1 MAAAPRRSRK
11 KTSLYN
17 CFTTEAVPP
26 VVPPA
31 GSSCT
36 NVEVARNPKTQGV
49 DTVAHGVA
57 GAAGGAIGGVLV
69 AALINMDVGKIV
81 QRPPDHNAEFVR
93 TILAAAAHA
102 APLPQ
107 APAASA
113 ASPD

>member
-1 MAAAPRRSRK
+1 MHERRG
-11 KTSLYN
+11 L
-17 CFTTEAVPP
+17 
-26 VVPPA
+26 
-31 GSSCT
+31 
-36 NVEVARNPKTQGV
+36 ARNPKTQGV
-49 DTVAHGVA
+49 DSVAHGVA